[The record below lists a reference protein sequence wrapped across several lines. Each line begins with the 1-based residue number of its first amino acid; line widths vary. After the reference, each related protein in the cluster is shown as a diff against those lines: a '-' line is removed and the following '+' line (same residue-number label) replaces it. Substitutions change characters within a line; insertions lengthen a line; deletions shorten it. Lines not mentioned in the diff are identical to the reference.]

1 MHRHNE
7 IVYLDKTAKMGACEE
22 CLLKLVRAGHELMP
36 IGKTVREVTNLLS
49 QLEKKMTDLNTRK
62 KTEKMEFQNSL
73 GVLKADR
80 ETFAIEQ
87 SNRVQQLKNYLDEK
101 MRQAIADFNRATE
114 YDLFRIKSNLARAEE
129 HILEA
134 GELMQKA
141 QGLR

>member
-1 MHRHNE
+1 
-7 IVYLDKTAKMGACEE
+7 
-22 CLLKLVRAGHELMP
+22 MP

-129 HILEA
+129 HILDA